1 MLKANIQ
8 SQTGFP
14 ALLLLLFANMMMMM
28 MMPPPTATVGSILN
42 LETFLLARCRAV
54 NAIYHRTVNSM

>member
-42 LETFLLARCRAV
+42 LETFPLARCRAV